1 MDYRAKLGELMRA
14 TVADEQKHRDWHYHA
29 VRPCPVPSAW
39 KPGQVVSGDCSKGV
53 QFLAK
58 WAGVPHD
65 PMDGSYGVY
74 GNSQTLWLKLQ
85 HLDRASDLKVGDV
98 VTFGRD
104 GNEHAAMVAEAGA
117 DPLLWSFG
125 HEGAPN
131 FYRLSQDRRERQF
144 LRLKVPDYVPT
155 PQDRLRSRTGWF
167 AWMAWRL
174 GEGDWSGYGKANP
187 KVRPAVPKVIPPTWW
202 TRYAKFIANRNKP
215 NQ

>member
-1 MDYRAKLGELMRA
+1 MDHRAKLGELMRA

-29 VRPCPVPSAW
+29 VRPCTVPASW
-39 KPGQVVSGDCSKGV
+39 RPGQVVSGDCSKGV
-53 QFLAK
+53 QFLCK

-65 PMDGSYGVY
+65 PMDGGYGVY

-104 GNEHAAMVAEAGA
+104 GLEHAAMVAEAGA

-131 FYRLSQDRRERQF
+131 FYRLSQDRRERSTSGS
-144 LRLKVPDYVPT
+144 RCPT
-155 PQDRLRSRTGWF
+155 TCRRRRIACARAPGGSRGWRGSSGRATGR
-167 AWMAWRL
+167 ATARRTRRC
-174 GEGDWSGYGKANP
+174 A
-187 KVRPAVPKVIPPTWW
+187 RPS
-202 TRYAKFIANRNKP
+202 RR
-215 NQ
+215 